1 MKNLCGSLVAICIVL
16 SVISCQAQTNNA
28 LNADAF
34 ETAIKKADAVQ
45 VLDVRTPGE
54 YASGHIANSLQADWN
69 DQAEF
74 ERRIT
79 FIDKKKP
86 VYVYCLAGGRS
97 AAAAKKMR
105 SMGFENVYELT
116 GGTNAW
122 KAAGKPLE
130 GKKAGEQ
137 MTLEAFNGSLSSA
150 PTVLVDFGAEWCPP
164 CKQMEP
170 VIASLQKNHPGK
182 FMLLKVDG
190 GNDEAVLQ
198 KYKVTALPVFILF
211 KNGKEVWR
219 KDGVA
224 TEKEIAAQL

>member
-69 DQAEF
+69 DQTEF

-86 VYVYCLAGGRS
+86 VYVYC
-97 AAAAKKMR
+97 
-105 SMGFENVYELT
+105 
-116 GGTNAW
+116 
-122 KAAGKPLE
+122 
-130 GKKAGEQ
+130 Q
-137 MTLEAFNGSLSSA
+137 
-150 PTVLVDFGAEWCPP
+150 
-164 CKQMEP
+164 
-170 VIASLQKNHPGK
+170 
-182 FMLLKVDG
+182 
-190 GNDEAVLQ
+190 
-198 KYKVTALPVFILF
+198 
-211 KNGKEVWR
+211 
-219 KDGVA
+219 
-224 TEKEIAAQL
+224 